1 MVIAR
6 GSYAR
11 FTDYPPFLLLL
22 TSTWADLLILLIIHL
37 PASVSPIKQ
46 HFMSLFSGNIFWC
59 PYSNFSILRTSQ
71 KDLFCLNPNF
81 DLIPDY
87 DRLLDYNIYERSQI
101 RFSVIVLCDSLN
113 RETAPA
119 LWILPAFIP
128 RRRAIRFHS
137 RIFLLLSH
145 SSRRWRWWRYM
156 VGHNS
161 CWTISALS
169 HGEWAIAAYCLA
181 IIQQQKG
188 FDPNARQSTNGTNE
202 GVRIQVFKIVPLG

>member
-37 PASVSPIKQ
+37 PASVSPIKL
-46 HFMSLFSGNIFWC
+46 HLMSLFLGIFFDVLIQTFLFYA
-59 PYSNFSILRTSQ
+59 PNKRI
-71 KDLFCLNPNF
+71 FCLTPNF
-81 DLIPDY
+81 YLIPDY

-119 LWILPAFIP
+119 
-128 RRRAIRFHS
+128 
-137 RIFLLLSH
+137 
-145 SSRRWRWWRYM
+145 
-156 VGHNS
+156 V
-161 CWTISALS
+161 
-169 HGEWAIAAYCLA
+169 
-181 IIQQQKG
+181 
-188 FDPNARQSTNGTNE
+188 
-202 GVRIQVFKIVPLG
+202 

>member
-37 PASVSPIKQ
+37 PALVSPIKQ
-46 HFMSLFSGNIFWC
+46 HFMSLFSGNILLISLFKL
-59 PYSNFSILRTSQ
+59 LRTSQ

-119 LWILPAFIP
+119 L
-128 RRRAIRFHS
+128 
-137 RIFLLLSH
+137 
-145 SSRRWRWWRYM
+145 
-156 VGHNS
+156 
-161 CWTISALS
+161 
-169 HGEWAIAAYCLA
+169 
-181 IIQQQKG
+181 
-188 FDPNARQSTNGTNE
+188 
-202 GVRIQVFKIVPLG
+202 

>member
-37 PASVSPIKQ
+37 PALVSPIKQ
-46 HFMSLFSGNIFWC
+46 HFMSLFSGNILLISLFKL
-59 PYSNFSILRTSQ
+59 LRTSQ

-145 SSRRWRWWRYM
+145 SSQRWRWWWYM

-181 IIQQQKG
+181 IIRQQKG
-188 FDPNARQSTNGTNE
+188 FDPNAGNPE
-202 GVRIQVFKIVPLG
+202 MVRMKVSGFKSSK